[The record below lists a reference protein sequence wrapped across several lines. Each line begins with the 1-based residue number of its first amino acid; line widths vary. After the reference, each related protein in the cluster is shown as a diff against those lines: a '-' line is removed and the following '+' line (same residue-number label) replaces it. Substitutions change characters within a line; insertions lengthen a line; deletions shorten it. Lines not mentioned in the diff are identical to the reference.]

1 MPFNLDLK
9 TIGFYFLIALMPVLI
24 WLWFWLKED
33 NDHLEPKGLLFLTF
47 ILGMLAVAFVLPIEK
62 WAKGIITN
70 NTVLI
75 VPWPLTAEIM
85 KYLAVALVA
94 LKTNFLNEPID
105 YPIYFIVA
113 ALGFATLENILFLRQ
128 SGGLDNATVSLLT
141 GNLRFFGATLLHS
154 VSSGIIGVMM
164 GLAFQ
169 RGKLAKITYFVA
181 GLIGAV
187 TLHSVFNFFI
197 IKNNGQDFLK
207 IFALLWVYSIIF
219 ILILEKL
226 RRLSHGNN
234 YQLAIKS

>member
-24 WLWFWLKED
+24 WLWFWMKED
-33 NDHLEPKGLLFLTF
+33 NDHPEPKGLLFFTF
-47 ILGMLAVAFVLPIEK
+47 ILGMLAVVFVLPIEK

-75 VPWPLTAEIM
+75 VTWALTEEIM

-94 LKTNFLNEPID
+94 LKTSFAEEPID

-128 SGGLDNATVSLLT
+128 SGGLDNAIVSLLT

-169 RGKLAKITYFVA
+169 RGKLTKMVYFVV

-207 IFALLWVYSIIF
+207 IFALLWVFSIIF

-234 YQLAIKS
+234 YQLVIKS